1 MGVYRQVTTLVGYQR
16 NAETSISRKI
26 AFRRATEALPMIL
39 PIQLNVWSR
48 HAAIN
53 HLIPKI
59 LNKEGEFSN
68 YLRVL

>member
-1 MGVYRQVTTLVGYQR
+1 MM
-16 NAETSISRKI
+16 
-26 AFRRATEALPMIL
+26 LPS
-39 PIQLNVWSR
+39 QLNVWSR

-68 YLRVL
+68 YLRVLWFPCLQKGLVNTEIKEHGVIHGFEAQLR